1 MRRLAQLRTTLLP
14 GMVLAVRVR
23 WKLGREGRGLLEEG
37 EEDW

>member
-1 MRRLAQLRTTLLP
+1 
-14 GMVLAVRVR
+14 MVLAVRVR